1 MSLFSLSLW
10 FSTSAIGTAIAG
22 TVLIQPAEQA
32 QWQLDSSAF
41 HCRLQQRVSG
51 LGQVS
56 FALEPGQSLQLDV
69 ELAQPYPALEQATV
83 AARSADWQPDVIQLE
98 SQPYIAELYH
108 DSRVSFLQAALPLF
122 QQVQAGAWLQFE
134 LGNGRQQ
141 QQLLLTS
148 VRGHEAVEQFRGCV
162 AKMSPLSWQQA
173 RDTDIVFA
181 SGQRVVDRT
190 QLPVLQK
197 LARYLQLDPSVKK
210 ILIDGHTDDVGT
222 ALANRQLSKE
232 RADEVAARLIELGVK
247 ASMLEVRAHGNR
259 YPLLH
264 SHGKAEQ
271 SNRRVSIR
279 LIRTTS

>member
-22 TVLIQPAEQA
+22 SVLIQPAEQA

-56 FALEPGQSLQLDV
+56 FALEPGQPLQLDL

-83 AARSADWQPDVIQLE
+83 AARSADWQPDTIQPE
-98 SQPYIAELYH
+98 SLPYIAELYH
-108 DSRVSFLQAALPLF
+108 ESQVSFLQAALPLF

-181 SGQRVVDRT
+181 SGQRLVDRT

-222 ALANRQLSKE
+222 VLANRQLSKE

-264 SHGKAEQ
+264 SQGKAEQ

>member
-22 TVLIQPAEQA
+22 SVLIQPAEQA

-56 FALEPGQSLQLDV
+56 FSQEPGQPLQLEL

-83 AARSADWQPDVIQLE
+83 AARSADWQPDVIQPQ
-98 SQPYIAELYH
+98 SPPYIAELYH
-108 DSRVSFLQAALPLF
+108 DSQISFLQAALPLF
-122 QQVQAGAWLQFE
+122 QQVQAGAWLQFD
-134 LGNGRQQ
+134 LSNGRQQ

-181 SGQRVVDRT
+181 SGQRLVDRT

-197 LARYLQLDPSVKK
+197 LARYLQLDPAVHK

-232 RADEVAARLIELGVK
+232 RADDVAARLIELGVK
-247 ASMLEVRAHGNR
+247 ASMLEIRAHGNR
-259 YPLLH
+259 YPLLPAQ
-264 SHGKAEQ
+264 GKAEQ